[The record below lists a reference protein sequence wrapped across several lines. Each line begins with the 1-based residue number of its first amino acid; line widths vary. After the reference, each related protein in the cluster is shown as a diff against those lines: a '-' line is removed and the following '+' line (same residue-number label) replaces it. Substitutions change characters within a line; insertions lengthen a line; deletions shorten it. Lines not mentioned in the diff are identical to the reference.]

1 MQNPTSRI
9 NISFTKDDYDL
20 FHEIIKESQLTYV
33 PASVHVRLYE
43 KGYAGRINE
52 FYCTRLI

>member
-1 MQNPTSRI
+1 MENTTPRI

-33 PASVHVRLYE
+33 PASVLVRNYMRKGMQVESTSSIAHV
-43 KGYAGRINE
+43 
-52 FYCTRLI
+52 